1 MMRSVVTLVI
11 FSNLVNIQRARP
23 LENETETTP
32 SPFDDDLDFTTP
44 STDKGTLQSV
54 TVAINIT
61 SNLGNHCK
69 FGQNFNKSIFA

>member
-44 STDKGTLQSV
+44 STDKGMLQSV
-54 TVAINIT
+54 TV
-61 SNLGNHCK
+61 SYSKLENHCK
-69 FGQNFNKSIFA
+69 PD

>member
-44 STDKGTLQSV
+44 STDKGMLQSV
-54 TVAINIT
+54 TV
-61 SNLGNHCK
+61 SYSKLGNHCK
-69 FGQNFNKSIFA
+69 RG

>member
-44 STDKGTLQSV
+44 STDKGMLQSV
-54 TVAINIT
+54 TVTFTIT
-61 SNLGNHCK
+61 FNPLNHCK
-69 FGQNFNKSIFA
+69 CGR